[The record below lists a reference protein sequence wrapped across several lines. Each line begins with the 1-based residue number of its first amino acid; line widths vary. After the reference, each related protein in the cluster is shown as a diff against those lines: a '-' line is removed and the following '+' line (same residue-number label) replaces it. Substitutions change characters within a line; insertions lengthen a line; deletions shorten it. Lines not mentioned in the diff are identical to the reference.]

1 MENSFRREEIKEQRE
16 EQEHVDIDASFT
28 LCWEEVPLSLRISEL
43 YVLEHLAPSSSV
55 THLLRITATLQ
66 IFIYIPYVKGL

>member
-16 EQEHVDIDASFT
+16 EQERDDIDASFT
-28 LCWEEVPLSLRISEL
+28 LCREDVPLSLKRSEI

-66 IFIYIPYVKGL
+66 IFIYILYVKGL